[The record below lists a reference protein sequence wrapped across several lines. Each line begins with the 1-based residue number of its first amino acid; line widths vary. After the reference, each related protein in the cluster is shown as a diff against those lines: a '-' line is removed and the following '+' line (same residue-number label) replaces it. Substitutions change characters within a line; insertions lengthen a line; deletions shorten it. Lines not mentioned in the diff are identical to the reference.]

1 MSSADVAV
9 QVADL
14 RKRYRGGLFR
24 KAVDALRGV
33 SFEVPR
39 GQIFG
44 LLGPNGA
51 GKTTIVKI
59 LLGIIR
65 SSKGSAAL
73 LGLPAGDRKGRRRVG
88 YLPENMQLPA
98 YQTARTALEYYGAL
112 SGMDA
117 RAVRKKS
124 GELLERVGLAG
135 RERESVKQFSKGM
148 RQRLGL
154 AQALLHDPELLILD
168 EPTDG
173 LDPVGRSQV
182 RDIMRGLRDEG
193 RTVFVN
199 SHLLQ
204 EVELVCTNVAI
215 LNHGELRYMGSAEEF
230 SSMAH
235 DSELELEVLTD
246 EPTLRECL
254 VDCDIHSVANGVEG
268 KLDVTLSVSSQSD
281 IDHIIDRLRA
291 RRIGIVS
298 LSRRKKTLEDLFLDV
313 VSQRRDSA

>member
-9 QVADL
+9 RVADL

-24 KAVDALRGV
+24 KAVDALQGV

-51 GKTTIVKI
+51 GKTTVVKI

-65 SSKGSAAL
+65 SSQGSASL
-73 LGLPAGDRKGRRRVG
+73 LGLPAGDRQGRRRVG

-98 YQTARTALEYYGAL
+98 HQSARSALKYYGAL
-112 SGMDA
+112 SGMEA
-117 RAVRKKS
+117 RQIRKKS
-124 GELLERVGLAG
+124 AELLDRVGLAG
-135 RERESVKQFSKGM
+135 REKESVKQFSKGM

-182 RDIMRGLRDEG
+182 RDIMRSLREEG
-193 RTVFVN
+193 RTVFIN

-230 SSMAH
+230 SSVAH
-235 DSELELEVLTD
+235 DSELELEVMTD
-246 EPTLRECL
+246 EPTVRECL
-254 VDCDIHSVANGVEG
+254 ADYQIHSVANGVDG
-268 KLDVTLSVSSQSD
+268 RLDVALSVSSQSD
-281 IDHIIDRLRA
+281 IDSIIDRLRA
-291 RRIGIVS
+291 RQIGIVA

-313 VSQRRDSA
+313 VSQ